1 MARVK
6 NVVEKAESMM
16 GKIPSGYQMSM
27 SQIIELYNAF
37 SNDQASLIINSF
49 RFGYMQGMKAAKA
62 EMKKAVK

>member
-37 SNDQASLIINSF
+37 SNDQVSLIINSF
-49 RFGYMQGMKAAKA
+49 QFGYMQGMKAAKA

>member
-16 GKIPSGYQMSM
+16 GKIPNGYQMSI
-27 SQIIELYNAF
+27 SQVVEFYDAF
-37 SNDQASLIINSF
+37 SNDWFSLIINSF
-49 RFGYMQGMKAAKA
+49 QFGYMQGMKAAKA